1 MIQNLA
7 MYKIVVPIALFGYFW
22 FKAYKAYIGFEKNL
36 LWIKFKTLYK
46 IFVILGCVVSSL
58 YVVDIFFV
66 KFVKE
71 VFDDLLI
78 VYINVCNFYF
88 VELIGHYKLKEAPD
102 YHNSNV
108 YCIFLIFLMIMLVWL
123 VLH

>member
-7 MYKIVVPIALFGYFW
+7 MYKIVVPIALCGYFW
-22 FKAYKAYIGFEKNL
+22 FKVYKAYIGSEKNL

-66 KFVKE
+66 KEF
-71 VFDDLLI
+71 FDDLLI

-108 YCIFLIFLMIMLVWL
+108 YCIFLIFLLIMLVWL

>member
-22 FKAYKAYIGFEKNL
+22 FKAYKAYIGPEKNL

-46 IFVILGCVVSSL
+46 IFVVFGCVVSSL
-58 YVVDIFFV
+58 YVVDTFFV
-66 KFVKE
+66 KDF
-71 VFDDLLI
+71 FDDLLI
-78 VYINVCNFYF
+78 VYINVCSFYF

-102 YHNSNV
+102 YYNSNAYGV
-108 YCIFLIFLMIMLVWL
+108 FLIFLLIMLVWL